1 MTLFDKKFEFS
12 DDQDIAASTLSASA
26 IVVSTNTMDLGSDQK
41 NAFGASVLTQNIG
54 AQAKSLE
61 LVLHVGA
68 EAFTG
73 SSATVVASLV
83 SKAANASLSSGATS
97 HGSVTFAA
105 LSAIGTKKNIKIPN
119 ANLNRYLGV
128 IYKAVGGNLTAGYM
142 NAYLAEADQLAD

>member
-1 MTLFDKKFEFS
+1 MTLFDDKFEFS

-26 IVVSTNTMDLGSDQK
+26 IVVSTNTMDLGSDGK
-41 NAFGASVLTQNIG
+41 NAFGTSVLTQNIG

-61 LVLHVGA
+61 CVISVGA

-73 SSATVVASLV
+73 ASATVVASLV
-83 SKAANASLSSGATS
+83 SKAADASLSSGATV
-97 HGSVTFAA
+97 HGTYTFSA
-105 LSAIGTKKNIKIPN
+105 LSAIGTKTVIKVPN

-142 NAYLAEADQLAD
+142 NAYLTEASEVHD